1 MRIKVNKLEVVKD
14 NFRLG
19 PINYTFNEG
28 YVYAITGNS
37 ACGKTLLLQSILGSI
52 DIEKEMVLYDDLN
65 FYENEVEIKSNYSY
79 IADKPL
85 FSDKLSV
92 ETILNKIS
100 KLDSRFDISCCY
112 EYIKKYNIYK
122 HKKIYELSQGE
133 KKILLFGIGISTNS
147 NILVLDNPLAGV
159 GLLAKREM
167 LSIIREFMDE
177 NKITIIVTEEPNV
190 IKNLADYVIVL
201 NNGQV
206 EIKED
211 VVELQERYN
220 NKSIEDILIS
230 ILKGGE
236 EDE

>member
-1 MRIKVNKLEVVKD
+1 MRIKVNKLLVDKD

-19 PINYTFNEG
+19 PINYTFDEG

-37 ACGKTLLLQSILGSI
+37 ACGKTLFLQSILGSI
-52 DIEKEMVLYDDLN
+52 DIEKQLVLYDDFN
-65 FYENEVEIKSNYSY
+65 FYDNEVEIKSSYSY
-79 IADKPL
+79 KPL

-100 KLDSRFDISCCY
+100 KLDSRFDISSCY

-122 HKKIYELSQGE
+122 YKKIYELSQGE
-133 KKILLFGIGISTNS
+133 RKILLFGIGITTHS

-159 GLLAKREM
+159 GLIAKREM
-167 LSIIREFMDE
+167 LSMIREYMDE

-206 EIKED
+206 EISED
-211 VVELQERYN
+211 VVNLQNRYE
-220 NKSIEDILIS
+220 NKNVEEILVS
-230 ILKGGE
+230 ILKGEGKHE
-236 EDE
+236 

>member
-1 MRIKVNKLEVVKD
+1 MRIKVNKLLVDKD
-14 NFRLG
+14 NFKLG
-19 PINYTFNEG
+19 PINYTFDEG

-100 KLDSRFDISCCY
+100 KLDYRFNKNNCY
-112 EYIKKYNIYK
+112 EYLQKYKIYK

-147 NILVLDNPLAGV
+147 NILVLDNPLVGV
-159 GLLAKREM
+159 GLIAKKEM
-167 LSIIREFMDE
+167 LSMIREFMDE
-177 NKITIIVTEEPNV
+177 NKITIIVTEAPTV
-190 IKNLADYVIVL
+190 IKNLAAYVIVL
-201 NNGQV
+201 TNGPV
-206 EIKED
+206 EISED
-211 VVELQERYN
+211 VVNLQNRYE
-220 NKSIEDILIS
+220 NKNVEEILVS
-230 ILKGGE
+230 ILKGEGKHE
-236 EDE
+236 